1 MNLQTKLIHEIIND
15 DFGCSQCAMND
26 TCPVYNG
33 SASRMQSDESLL
45 SKAMLR
51 CSLTSRSNG
60 SASRMQSDE
69 SLLCIANTYKHV
81 AQRIL
86 NRLAEMPWN
95 EALDTIQVAERVFC
109 KLAAMPLDE
118 LIYTILGA
126 EKGESKKHP
135 QE

>member
-15 DFGCSQCAMND
+15 DFGCSQCVMND
-26 TCPVYNG
+26 TCPIYNG
-33 SASRMQSDESLL
+33 TDSPGAKRAE
-45 SKAMLR
+45 LR
-51 CSLTSRSNG
+51 C
-60 SASRMQSDE
+60 
-69 SLLCIANTYKHV
+69 IAYTYKHV
-81 AQRIL
+81 AERIF

-118 LIYTILGA
+118 LIYTISGA